1 MTSSKTNPVINGTT
15 LEKWPSAKGHVTIP
29 DGITEIGDN
38 AFNGCTK
45 LTGVTIP
52 NSVTRIGER
61 AFYKCTGLT
70 GLVIP
75 DSVEDIDTEA
85 FYGFTGLTG
94 VVLPSVDSLGSKSFF
109 GCGGVTC
116 DSLPK
121 SVLAFAMTGFNSAA
135 LYDKLS
141 KRR

>member
-1 MTSSKTNPVINGTT
+1 MTASKTNPIINGTT
-15 LEKWPSAKGHVTIP
+15 LEQWPSAKGHVTIP

-75 DSVEDIDTEA
+75 DSVEEIDDEA
-85 FYGFTGLTG
+85 FYGCTGVTS
-94 VVLPSVDSLGSKSFF
+94 VVLPCVNTLGFGSFF
-109 GCGGVTC
+109 GCRGVT
-116 DSLPK
+116 SHNIPK
-121 SVLAFAMTGFNSAA
+121 SVLAFAMTGVNSAS
-135 LYDKLS
+135 LYDELS
-141 KRR
+141 KQR